1 MINEWNKRNVPIAAA
16 AAVKAT
22 LLRERWR
29 QTKAK
34 KEANEAAVMMM
45 ILENIFGKKL

>member
-1 MINEWNKRNVPIAAA
+1 MINEWNKRNVPIAA